1 MSGLPSKY
9 VRQEWFGPESFV
21 AVVVGMVCISLPYTG
36 IAPRDATWLIAGPPI
51 AGALL
56 IALSAVGLPREDSLR
71 RTGIGMLI
79 AFAGFLLAIPGLVVG
94 LALGATFT

>member
-9 VRQEWFGPESFV
+9 VRQDWFGPESFV
-21 AVVVGMVCISLPYTG
+21 AAVAGMACISLPYIG
-36 IAPRDATWLIAGPPI
+36 AVPRDAAWLIAAPPI

-56 IALSAVGLPREDSLR
+56 IALSAVGPPISDSLR
-71 RTGIGMLI
+71 RTGVGMVV
-79 AFAGFLLAIPGLVVG
+79 AFAGFLLAIPGLLVG